1 MVESR
6 SRQVQGAVAASVKGL
21 PARIRHPQ
29 PKTRRFLIRSAIGAA
44 AVIAVLV
51 FVYWLGLKGVYD
63 LPYAMLILPD
73 LGRGFL
79 VTLSII
85 AVVIPLGFT
94 LGFLFGWARTTRS
107 YLLRGL
113 GAVYVEVFRGLP
125 PIVLIFFSFLLT
137 TLTILSV
144 THNPF
149 IAGTLAL
156 WMGAIALALHSG
168 AYQTEIIRAGIL
180 SVPTGQME
188 AADSIGM
195 GKWQAMFRVT
205 LPQAFRVSLPALG
218 NEFASVIKDTSLLNI
233 IGWLDLAQIGLLQVP
248 RALMVN
254 FDLVFI
260 IWMEIAALYFV
271 LTFIV
276 TNGVRFIEN
285 RYKVPG
291 LEAAEL

>member
-6 SRQVQGAVAASVKGL
+6 WRHVGGAIAGYARSL
-21 PARIRHPQ
+21 PRRLRHPK
-29 PKTRRFLIRSAIGAA
+29 PKTRRFLVRAGIAA
-44 AVIAVLV
+44 PAVVAFLLA
-51 FVYWLGLKGVYD
+51 FYWLGLQGVYN

-79 VTLSII
+79 VTLTVIG
-85 AVVIPLGFT
+85 VVIPLGFT

-107 YLLRGL
+107 LILRGL

-125 PIVLIFFSFLLT
+125 PIVLIFFSFLIT
-137 TLTILSV
+137 SLTILGI
-144 THNPF
+144 TRNPF
-149 IAGTLAL
+149 IAGTAAL

-180 SVPTGQME
+180 SVPTGQTE
-188 AADSIGM
+188 AADAIGM

-218 NEFASVIKDTSLLNI
+218 NEFASVIKDTSLLNV

-248 RALMVN
+248 HAMMIN

-260 IWMEIAALYFV
+260 IWIEIAALYFV
-271 LTFIV
+271 LTFLV
-276 TNGVRFIEN
+276 TNVVRTIEN
-285 RYKVPG
+285 RFKVPG